1 MSNLR
6 TALKKG
12 RCVIGSWI
20 NTTSPVVAE
29 LMSAAGFD
37 YLTVDVEHSAIDLP
51 GAQVLFQAIRAGNP
65 SCASVVRLPG
75 NDYAVTRRFM
85 DAGADGVIVPLVN
98 SAEQVREVVRAVKY
112 PPDGDRGVGF
122 CRSNTYGMEFDKAI
136 RTANDETF
144 VCVQI
149 EHADAVRNIDDIV
162 SVQGLDAV
170 FVGPYDM
177 SASMGVMAQ
186 FDHPEMRKALKR
198 VLDVCRDSHVTP
210 GIHVVQPEVEE
221 VLRRVDEGYRLIAY
235 SLDITMIH
243 RACVDGLSEIRRR
256 IS

>member
-1 MSNLR
+1 MNTLR
-6 TALKKG
+6 HALQTG
-12 RCVIGSWI
+12 RCAIGSWI
-20 NTTSPVVAE
+20 NTASTVVAE

-37 YLTVDVEHSAIDLP
+37 FLTVDTEHSAVDLP
-51 GAQVLFQAIRAGNP
+51 GTQVLFQAIRAGNP
-65 SCASVVRLPG
+65 SCAPVVRLPE
-75 NDYAVTRRFM
+75 NDYGVTRRFM
-85 DAGADGVIVPLVN
+85 DAGAAGVIVPLVN

-122 CRSNTYGMEFDKAI
+122 CRSNKYGMEFHEAI
-136 RTANDETF
+136 RTANNETF

-149 EHADAVRNIDDIV
+149 EHVDAVRNIDQIV
-162 SVQGLDAV
+162 SVPGLDAV

-177 SASMGVMAQ
+177 SASMGVTAQ
-186 FDHPEMRKALKR
+186 FDHPEMRKALER
-198 VLDVCRDSHVTP
+198 VLNACEDSHVTP

-221 VLRRVDEGYRLIAY
+221 VLRRLDEGYRLIAY